1 MNLQPPVAGVNGKGL
16 GEARNARKKGMERVL
31 PLSHSRMLSLP
42 LSPSLHLLCRLPS
55 SRPCGSIRMTVTYT
69 VSITNSTRMSF
80 HSCCCGYGDSL
91 NVVANHFV
99 KFGTAFKL
107 VKSLAD
113 FKHVLAVSPFV
124 RLITASGLQE

>member
-16 GEARNARKKGMERVL
+16 GEARNARKKGKERVL
-31 PLSHSRMLSLP
+31 PLSHSRLLSLP

-55 SRPCGSIRMTVTYT
+55 FRPCGSIGMTVT
-69 VSITNSTRMSF
+69 VSITKSTRMSF

-99 KFGTAFKL
+99 KVGQEPITRLL
-107 VKSLAD
+107 VWDNFLN
-113 FKHVLAVSPFV
+113 
-124 RLITASGLQE
+124 